1 VRPGVLGDAHEFD
14 RRLAGVVVLEL
25 EVLPMRVSTAFSRLL
40 RLPGVWVR
48 SVTFEPDRVVVGVAL
63 RRRRLDCPKC
73 CYSTRYRESRQHHD
87 SVWWHLDLGVWR
99 LEVHARLRRLRC
111 PEHGALVEGVPFARH
126 GARFT
131 RDFENLVAWL
141 ATKTDKTAT
150 CRLTR
155 IDWQTIGRIIERVG
169 DELLD
174 GDRLSDLFEI
184 SIDEVAWRKGHRY
197 LTLVGDHRRRCVVW
211 GTEGKGQAAAD
222 EFFAELDPGL
232 HLTPAQPESPEAAEI
247 QEQRPGPADPE
258 RAADDSKQRV
268 GERAGQLTA
277 VSMDMGEGY
286 AKSVREH
293 APQAVICIDNY
304 HVVQLATK
312 ALDEVRREHWN
323 QLRRT
328 GEKDAAK
335 EFKDARWSLLKNPG
349 DLTDRQTDTL
359 AALHAAGG
367 KVPRAWAMKEMV
379 RAIFAPGL
387 TVNAV
392 AELID
397 RLLARLSRS
406 RLKPFVRLGRTIRKH
421 RHGILAARRLKL
433 SNARAEAMNNKVKLI
448 VRRAYGFHSANAAL
462 ALVHLTC
469 GPVTLTPHTNK
480 RLRNFTY
487 DHARRARISIPTASG
502 FARGVRPIK
511 RSSGHASSSTMTRCG
526 ALILMWTRFSTG
538 FSTTL

>member
-1 VRPGVLGDAHEFD
+1 
-14 RRLAGVVVLEL
+14 
-25 EVLPMRVSTAFSRLL
+25 MRVTSAFSRLL
-40 RLPGVWVR
+40 CLPGVWVR
-48 SVTFEPDRVVVGVAL
+48 SVSFEPDRVVVTVAL
-63 RRRRLDCPKC
+63 RRRRLHCPKC
-73 CYSTRYRESRQHHD
+73 SYSTRHRESRQHHD
-87 SVWWHLDLGVWR
+87 SVWRHLDLGRWR

-111 PEHGALVEGVPFARH
+111 PEHGAHVEGVPFARD

-155 IDWQTIGRIIERVG
+155 IDWLTIGRVIERVG
-169 DELLD
+169 CELID

-211 GTEGKGQAAAD
+211 GCEGKGEAAAD
-222 EFFAELDPGL
+222 EFFAELDP
-232 HLTPAQPESPEAAEI
+232 PPEAARPEHAKQPRQAPEPAIMVPFGPCPTVAAGHGIQVAWLQHEREEI
-247 QEQRPGPADPE
+247 DPAIFA
-258 RAADDSKQRV
+258 RASRL
-268 GERAGQLTA
+268 RA

-286 AKSVREH
+286 AKSVRQH
-293 APQAVICIDNY
+293 APRAIICIDNY

-323 QLRRT
+323 DLRRT
-328 GEKDAAK
+328 GEIDAAK
-335 EFKDARWSLLKNPG
+335 QFKDSRWSLLKNPA
-349 DLTDRQTDTL
+349 DLTETQADTL

-387 TVNAV
+387 TVEAV
-392 AELID
+392 DELID

-421 RHGILAARRLKL
+421 RQGILAARRLKL
-433 SNARAEAMNNKVKLI
+433 SNARAEAQNTKVKLI

-469 GPVTLTPHTNK
+469 GPVRLTLPHEQ
-480 RLRNFTY
+480 
-487 DHARRARISIPTASG
+487 P
-502 FARGVRPIK
+502 FA
-511 RSSGHASSSTMTRCG
+511 
-526 ALILMWTRFSTG
+526 
-538 FSTTL
+538 

>member
-1 VRPGVLGDAHEFD
+1 
-14 RRLAGVVVLEL
+14 
-25 EVLPMRVSTAFSRLL
+25 MRVTSAFSRLL
-40 RLPGVWVR
+40 GLPEVWVR
-48 SVTFEPDRVVVGVAL
+48 SVGFEPDRVLVTVAL
-63 RRRRLDCPKC
+63 RRRRLHCPKC
-73 CYSTRYRESRQHHD
+73 SYSTRHRENKQHHD
-87 SVWWHLDLGVWR
+87 SVWRHLDLGVWR

-111 PEHGALVEGVPFARH
+111 PEHGVHVEGVPFARD

-150 CRLTR
+150 CRLVR

-169 DELLD
+169 EELIDE
-174 GDRLSDLFEI
+174 DRLSDLFEV

-197 LTLVGDHRRRCVVW
+197 LTLIGDHRRRCVVW
-211 GTEGKGQAAAD
+211 GCEGKGQAAAD
-222 EFFAELDPGL
+222 RFFAELDPDTRRDE
-232 HLTPAQPESPEAAEI
+232 H
-247 QEQRPGPADPE
+247 E
-258 RAADDSKQRV
+258 RAAESPQIAVEAPEDASTQRDERHI
-268 GERAGQLTA
+268 GERAGQLRA

-286 AKSVREH
+286 AKSVRQH

-323 QLRRT
+323 ELRQA
-328 GEKDAAK
+328 GQQAAAK
-335 EFKDARWSLLKNPG
+335 QFKDNRWSLLKNPE

-367 KVPRAWAMKEMV
+367 TVPRAWAMKEMV

-387 TVNAV
+387 TVDAV
-392 AELID
+392 AELIN

-421 RHGILAARRLKL
+421 RDGILAARRLKL
-433 SNARAEAMNNKVKLI
+433 SNARAEALNNKVKLI

-462 ALVHLTC
+462 ALIHLTC
-469 GPVTLTPHTNK
+469 GPVTLTLPHEQQ
-480 RLRNFTY
+480 Y
-487 DHARRARISIPTASG
+487 
-502 FARGVRPIK
+502 V
-511 RSSGHASSSTMTRCG
+511 
-526 ALILMWTRFSTG
+526 
-538 FSTTL
+538 

>member
-1 VRPGVLGDAHEFD
+1 
-14 RRLAGVVVLEL
+14 
-25 EVLPMRVSTAFSRLL
+25 MRVSTAFSRLL
-40 RLPGVWVR
+40 DLSGVWVR
-48 SVTFEPDRVVVGVAL
+48 SVSFEPRRVVVTVAL
-63 RRRRLDCPKC
+63 RRRRLHCPKC
-73 CYSTRYRESRQHHD
+73 SYSMRHRENKQHHD
-87 SVWWHLDLGVWR
+87 SVWRHLDLGVWR

-111 PEHGALVEGVPFARH
+111 PVHGVHVEGVPFARD

-169 DELLD
+169 EELID

-222 EFFAELDPGL
+222 RFFAELDP
-232 HLTPAQPESPEAAEI
+232 PPEA
-247 QEQRPGPADPE
+247 PGPEYTKHPRQPPEPAIMVPFGPCPTVPAGEGIRGAWITDGTEIDPAIFAPAS
-258 RAADDSKQRV
+258 RLR
-268 GERAGQLTA
+268 A

-286 AKSVREH
+286 ANSIREH
-293 APQAVICIDNY
+293 TPRAVICIDNY

-323 QLRRT
+323 ELRRT
-328 GEKDAAK
+328 GEIDAAK
-335 EFKDARWSLLKNPG
+335 QFKDSRWSLLKNPA
-349 DLTDRQTDTL
+349 DLTETQAGTL
-359 AALHAAGG
+359 AALHPAGG
-367 KVPRAWAMKEMV
+367 KVPRAWAIKEMV

-387 TVNAV
+387 TVGTV

-421 RHGILAARRLKL
+421 REGILAARRLGL
-433 SNARAEAMNNKVKLI
+433 SNARAEAQNNKVKLI

-469 GPVTLTPHTNK
+469 GPLTLTLPHEQ
-480 RLRNFTY
+480 
-487 DHARRARISIPTASG
+487 A
-502 FARGVRPIK
+502 
-511 RSSGHASSSTMTRCG
+511 
-526 ALILMWTRFSTG
+526 
-538 FSTTL
+538 

>member
-1 VRPGVLGDAHEFD
+1 
-14 RRLAGVVVLEL
+14 
-25 EVLPMRVSTAFSRLL
+25 MRVTSAFSRLL
-40 RLPGVWVR
+40 ALPGVWVR
-48 SVTFEPDRVVVGVAL
+48 SVSFEPDRVLVTVAL
-63 RRRRLDCPKC
+63 RRRRLQCPRC
-73 CYSTRYRESRQHHD
+73 SYSTRHRESRQHHD
-87 SVWWHLDLGVWR
+87 SVWRHLDLGVWR

-111 PEHGALVEGVPFARH
+111 PEHDALVEGVPFARY

-141 ATKTDKTAT
+141 ATKTDKTAI
-150 CRLTR
+150 CRLVR
-155 IDWQTIGRIIERVG
+155 IDWQTVGRIIQRVA
-169 DELLD
+169 DEHLD
-174 GDRLSDLFEI
+174 EDRLTDLFEI

-222 EFFAELDPGL
+222 RFFAELDPDEPDDERETAL
-232 HLTPAQPESPEAAEI
+232 DHDAECTEVQPEQPAEGNAEHAI
-247 QEQRPGPADPE
+247 
-258 RAADDSKQRV
+258 
-268 GERAGQLTA
+268 GERAGRLTA

-286 AKSVREH
+286 AKSVRRH
-293 APQAVICIDNY
+293 TPQAVICIDNY

-323 QLRRT
+323 ELRRA
-328 GEKDAAK
+328 GDRDAAK
-335 EFKDARWSLLKNPG
+335 QFKDNRWSLLKNPE

-367 KVPRAWAMKEMV
+367 KIPRAWAMKEMV

-387 TVNAV
+387 SVDAV

-421 RHGILAARRLKL
+421 RDGILAARRHKL
-433 SNARAEAMNNKVKLI
+433 SNARAEALNNKVKLI
-448 VRRAYGFHSANAAL
+448 VRRAYGFHSARAAL

-469 GPVTLTPHTNK
+469 GPVTLTLPHEHP
-480 RLRNFTY
+480 L
-487 DHARRARISIPTASG
+487 A
-502 FARGVRPIK
+502 
-511 RSSGHASSSTMTRCG
+511 
-526 ALILMWTRFSTG
+526 
-538 FSTTL
+538 